1 MPTYL
6 LTWTTSGTWLHGDE
20 RGSVT
25 MATNRVGTPR
35 DGGDPDR
42 SDRAR
47 RVRAQ
52 DAFVMNGEM
61 RGLVER
67 AIRSHCE
74 HRARTVHTDLD

>member
-47 RVRAQ
+47 RVLALRVSMPPPDYRVGGGAHGITTRQ
-52 DAFVMNGEM
+52 SGW
-61 RGLVER
+61 
-67 AIRSHCE
+67 
-74 HRARTVHTDLD
+74 